1 MTGRISAP
9 NLASLFAEAG
19 SRWGQYPAFSTRRAD
34 GTFQS
39 VSFRAWIDR
48 SLALAT
54 ALIEL
59 GVEARDH
66 VAILSDNCFE
76 WIMADAAVQFC
87 GGADVPRAAD
97 VTESEIAYILDH
109 ADVEVAFVQNAGV
122 LAKLE
127 SVRGQLPK
135 LRHLILM
142 SHGEKTGKEKK
153 KGHLSKN
160 VHALRDLEIRGEK
173 LRLQGDRRAEERI
186 TGISSEDLFTLIY
199 TSGTT
204 GVPKGVQLTHAAMA
218 SQIRNLPFVL
228 TPKDRALSILPIWHS
243 YERVFE
249 VISIACGVHT
259 YYTSLRHLGE
269 DLQSVRPTIMVSAP
283 RLWEG
288 LYQRILSKVQKA
300 PLLSRML
307 FMTARFTAHEVR
319 AADSFFSGR
328 QINLHGR
335 DVLVS
340 AVMAIRHA
348 AGWALCRIP
357 SLLLDRLVLSK
368 LRAVVGGE
376 FRGTISGGG
385 ALPPHVDAFFNDI
398 GIPVLEGYG
407 LTESCPVLAVRTWE
421 KLVIG
426 TVGPVFPGTE
436 LRIVDLVTGAI
447 LYPDPTRRD
456 LGRGKRGEI
465 HAKGP
470 QIMKGYYKD
479 PEVTARVLQ
488 DGWLA
493 TGDIGLVTFN
503 DCLKIVGRCKET
515 IVLLGGENVEPLPI
529 ESKLLESHLID
540 QCMVVGQDQKHLGL
554 LVVPSLAGFAGAGIP
569 AEDGAELKAR
579 PEAGEML
586 RLEIRRLV
594 GEATGFKTFERI
606 AAFAL
611 IEKPFEVGDELTMTF
626 KLRRHVITE
635 KYGKLIQELLRSG
648 S

>member
-9 NLASLFAEAG
+9 NLASLFLEAG
-19 SRWGQYPAFSTRRAD
+19 IRWGECPAFSTRRPD
-34 GTFQS
+34 GTFHS
-39 VSFRAWIDR
+39 VGYGAWKER

-59 GVEARDH
+59 GVESRDH
-66 VAILSDNCFE
+66 VAILSDNRFE
-76 WIMADAAVQFC
+76 WILADAAVQFC
-87 GGADVPRAAD
+87 GAADVPRAAD
-97 VTESEIAYILDH
+97 VTGSEIAYILDH
-109 ADVEVAFVQNAGV
+109 ADVEVAFVENAAV
-122 LAKLE
+122 LAKVE
-127 SVRGQLPK
+127 SVKASLPK

-142 SHGEKTGKEKK
+142 SPAEGCSALPKHV
-153 KGHLSKN
+153 HL
-160 VHALRDLEIRGEK
+160 LRDLEIRGEE
-173 LRLQGDRRAEERI
+173 LRFQGDRRAEERI
-186 TGISSEDLFTLIY
+186 ADIQPEDLFTLIY

-204 GVPKGVQLTHAAMA
+204 GTPKGVQLTHGAMA

-228 TPKDRALSILPIWHS
+228 TPKDRALSILPVWHS

-269 DLQSVRPTIMVSAP
+269 DLQTVKPTIMVSAP

-288 LYQRILSKVQKA
+288 LYQRIISKVQKA
-300 PLLSRML
+300 APFRRLL
-307 FMTARFTAHEVR
+307 FHAARLTAHEVR
-319 AADSFFSGR
+319 VARSFFSGT
-328 QINLHGR
+328 QIDLHRRGL
-335 DVLVS
+335 LVS
-340 AVMAIRHA
+340 ALMAVRHA
-348 AGWALCRIP
+348 IGWALCILP
-357 SLLLDRLVLSK
+357 SMLLDQLVLAK

-407 LTESCPVLAVRTWE
+407 LTESCPVLAVRTWD

-426 TVGPVFPGTE
+426 TVGPFFPETQI
-436 LRIVDLVTGAI
+436 RIVDLLAGTI

-456 LGRGKRGEI
+456 LGCGKRGEI

-479 PEVTARVLQ
+479 PEGTSRVLR

-493 TGDIGLVTFN
+493 TGDLGVVTFN
-503 DCLKIVGRCKET
+503 ECLKIVGRCKET

-529 ESKLLESHLID
+529 ESKLLESPLID

-554 LVVPSLAGFAGAGIP
+554 LVVPSLVGFANAGINTNDI
-569 AEDGAELKAR
+569 ASLKSR
-579 PEAGEML
+579 PEAHEML

-594 GEATGFKTFERI
+594 GEANGFKPFERI
-606 AAFAL
+606 ANFTM

-635 KYGKLIQELLRSG
+635 KYGKEIGAMFRNEND
-648 S
+648 

>member
-9 NLASLFAEAG
+9 NLASLFGEAG
-19 SRWGQYPAFSTRRAD
+19 KRWGEHPAFSTRRSD
-34 GTFQS
+34 GTFRP
-39 VSFRAWIDR
+39 VSYGAWRER
-48 SLALAT
+48 SLNLAT
-54 ALIEL
+54 ALIGL
-59 GVEARDH
+59 GVEERDH
-66 VAILSDNCFE
+66 VAILSDNRFE
-76 WIMADAAVQFC
+76 WILADAAVQFC
-87 GGADVPRAAD
+87 GAADVPRAAD
-97 VTESEIAYILDH
+97 VTEGEIAYILDH
-109 ADVEVAFVQNAGV
+109 ADVEVAFVENAAV

-127 SVRGQLPK
+127 SVKASLPK

-142 SHGEKTGKEKK
+142 SPLEGGSA
-153 KGHLSKN
+153 LPKN
-160 VHALRDLEIRGEK
+160 VHLLRDLEIEGEE
-173 LRLQGDRRAEERI
+173 LRFHGDRRAEERI
-186 TGISSEDLFTLIY
+186 ACIQPEDLFTVIY

-204 GVPKGVQLTHAAMA
+204 GTPKGVQLTHGAMA

-269 DLQSVRPTIMVSAP
+269 DLQAVKPTIMVSAP

-288 LYQRILSKVQKA
+288 LYQRIISKVEKA
-300 PLLSRML
+300 PRVRRLLFYASRL
-307 FMTARFTAHEVR
+307 TAHEVR
-319 AADSFFSGR
+319 VARSFFSGA
-328 QINLHGR
+328 QIDLHRRGM
-335 DVLVS
+335 LVS
-340 AVMAIRHA
+340 ALIAVRHA
-348 AGWALCRIP
+348 IGWALCILP
-357 SLLLDRLVLSK
+357 SILLDRLILAK

-407 LTESCPVLAVRTWE
+407 LTESCPVLAVRTWD

-426 TVGPVFPGTE
+426 TVGPFFPETE
-436 LRIVDLVTGAI
+436 IRIVDLLTGAI
-447 LYPDPTRRD
+447 LYPDANHRD

-479 PEVTARVLQ
+479 PEGTVRVLKE
-488 DGWLA
+488 GWLA

-529 ESKLLESHLID
+529 ESKLLESSLID

-554 LVVPSLAGFAGAGIP
+554 LVVPSLAGFAGEGMG
-569 AEDGAELKAR
+569 AEDIASLKSY
-579 PEAGEML
+579 PEAHEML

-594 GEATGFKTFERI
+594 GEANGFKPFERI
-606 AAFAL
+606 APFTML
-611 IEKPFEVGDELTMTF
+611 EKPFEVGDELTMTF

-635 KYGKLIQELLRSG
+635 KYADPINGMFNA
-648 S
+648 

>member
-9 NLASLFAEAG
+9 NLASLFVEAG
-19 SRWGQYPAFSTRRAD
+19 NRWGNCPAFSTRRPD

-39 VSFRAWIDR
+39 VAYGAWKER

-59 GVEARDH
+59 GVKSRDH
-66 VAILSDNCFE
+66 LAILSDNRFE
-76 WIMADAAVQFC
+76 WTLADAAIQFC
-87 GGADVPRAAD
+87 GAADVPRAAD
-97 VTESEIAYILDH
+97 VTEGEIAYILDH
-109 ADVEVAFVQNAGV
+109 ADVEVAFVENAAV
-122 LAKLE
+122 LAKVE
-127 SVRGQLPK
+127 SVKANLPK

-142 SHGEKTGKEKK
+142 SPLEGGSA
-153 KGHLSKN
+153 LPKN
-160 VHALRDLEIRGEK
+160 VHLLRDLEIRGEK

-186 TGISSEDLFTLIY
+186 KAIQPEDLFTLIY

-204 GVPKGVQLTHAAMA
+204 GTPKGVQLTHGAMA

-228 TPKDRALSILPIWHS
+228 TPKDRALSILPVWHS

-269 DLQSVRPTIMVSAP
+269 DLQTVKPTIMVSAP

-288 LYQRILSKVQKA
+288 LYQRIVSKVQKA
-300 PLLSRML
+300 PTVRRLL
-307 FMTARFTAHEVR
+307 FHAARFTAHQVR
-319 AADSFFSGR
+319 VARSFFSGT
-328 QINLHGR
+328 QIDLHR
-335 DVLVS
+335 RSLLVS
-340 AVMAIRHA
+340 ALMSIRHA
-348 AGWALCRIP
+348 VGWFLCILP
-357 SLLLDRLVLSK
+357 SMLLDRVVLAK

-407 LTESCPVLAVRTWE
+407 LTESCPVLAVRTWD

-426 TVGPVFPGTE
+426 TVGPFFPETE
-436 LRIVDLVTGAI
+436 IRIVDLVSGAI
-447 LYPDPTRRD
+447 LYPDKTRRD

-465 HAKGP
+465 HAKGL

-479 PEVTARVLQ
+479 PEGTARVLR

-493 TGDIGLVTFN
+493 TGDLGVVTFN

-529 ESKLLESHLID
+529 ESKLLESSLID

-554 LVVPSLAGFAGAGIP
+554 LVVPSLGGFTASGIAAGDVAS
-569 AEDGAELKAR
+569 LKTR
-579 PEAGEML
+579 PEALEAL

-594 GEATGFKTFERI
+594 GESNGFKPFERI
-606 AAFAL
+606 AAFTM
-611 IEKPFEVGDELTMTF
+611 IEKPFEVGEELTMTF

-635 KYGKLIQELLRSG
+635 KYYKEISVMFDA
-648 S
+648 

>member
-9 NLASLFAEAG
+9 NLASLFVEAG
-19 SRWGQYPAFSTRRAD
+19 NRWGNCPAFSTRRPD

-39 VSFRAWIDR
+39 VAYGAWKER

-59 GVEARDH
+59 GVKSRDH
-66 VAILSDNCFE
+66 LAILSDNRFE
-76 WIMADAAVQFC
+76 WTLADAAIQFC
-87 GGADVPRAAD
+87 GAADVPRAAD
-97 VTESEIAYILDH
+97 VTEGEIAYILDH
-109 ADVEVAFVQNAGV
+109 ADVEVAFVENAAV
-122 LAKLE
+122 LAKVE
-127 SVRGQLPK
+127 SVKANLPK

-142 SHGEKTGKEKK
+142 SPLEGGSA
-153 KGHLSKN
+153 LPKN
-160 VHALRDLEIRGEK
+160 VHLLRDLEIRGEK

-186 TGISSEDLFTLIY
+186 KAIQPEDLFTLIY

-204 GVPKGVQLTHAAMA
+204 GTPKGVQLTHGAMA

-228 TPKDRALSILPIWHS
+228 TPKDRALSILPVWHS

-269 DLQSVRPTIMVSAP
+269 DLQTVKPTIMVSAP

-288 LYQRILSKVQKA
+288 LYQRIVSKVQKA
-300 PLLSRML
+300 PTVRRLL
-307 FMTARFTAHEVR
+307 FHAARFTAHQVR
-319 AADSFFSGR
+319 VARSFFSGT
-328 QINLHGR
+328 QIDLHR
-335 DVLVS
+335 RSLLVS
-340 AVMAIRHA
+340 ALMSIRHA
-348 AGWALCRIP
+348 VGWFLCILP
-357 SLLLDRLVLSK
+357 SMLLDRVVLAK

-407 LTESCPVLAVRTWE
+407 LTESCPVLAVRTWD

-426 TVGPVFPGTE
+426 TVGPFFPETE
-436 LRIVDLVTGAI
+436 IRIVDLVSGAI
-447 LYPDPTRRD
+447 LYPDKTRRD

-465 HAKGP
+465 HAKGL

-479 PEVTARVLQ
+479 PEGTARVLR

-493 TGDIGLVTFN
+493 TGDLGVVTFN

-529 ESKLLESHLID
+529 ESKLLESSLID

-554 LVVPSLAGFAGAGIP
+554 LVVPSLGGFTASGIAAGDVAS
-569 AEDGAELKAR
+569 LKTR
-579 PEAGEML
+579 PEALEAL
-586 RLEIRRLV
+586 SLEIRRLV
-594 GEATGFKTFERI
+594 GESNGFKPFERI
-606 AAFAL
+606 AAFTI
-611 IEKPFEVGDELTMTF
+611 IEKPFEVGEELTMTF

-635 KYGKLIQELLRSG
+635 KYRDRIGEIFRA
-648 S
+648 

>member
-19 SRWGQYPAFSTRRAD
+19 NRWGQCPAFSTRRVD
-34 GTFQS
+34 GTFHS
-39 VSFRAWIDR
+39 VSFGAWIDR
-48 SLALAT
+48 SHALAT

-76 WIMADAAVQFC
+76 WILADAAVQFC
-87 GGADVPRAAD
+87 GAADVPRAAD

-109 ADVEVAFVQNAGV
+109 ADVEVAFVRNDTV
-122 LAKLE
+122 LAKVE
-127 SVRGQLPK
+127 SVREQLPK

-142 SHGEKTGKEKK
+142 SPAEGE
-153 KGHLSKN
+153 GHLPKN

-186 TGISSEDLFTLIY
+186 AGISPEDLFTLIY

-218 SQIRNLPFVL
+218 SQIQNLPFVL

-269 DLQSVRPTIMVSAP
+269 DLKSVKPTIMVSAP

-288 LYQRILSKVQKA
+288 LYQRILFKVQKA
-300 PLLSRML
+300 PLLRRIL
-307 FMTARFTAHEVR
+307 FRAARFSAHEVR

-328 QINLHGR
+328 QIDLQGR

-340 AVMAIRHA
+340 AMMAIRHA
-348 AGWALCRIP
+348 IGWGLCIIP

-426 TVGPVFPGTE
+426 TVGPVFPETE
-436 LRIVDLVTGAI
+436 IRIVDLVTGTI

-465 HAKGP
+465 YAKGP

-493 TGDIGLVTFN
+493 TGDLGVMTFN
-503 DCLKIVGRCKET
+503 DCLKSVGRCTET

-554 LVVPSLAGFAGAGIP
+554 LVVPSLAGFSGAGIS
-569 AEDGAELKAR
+569 ADDVATLKVR
-579 PEAGEML
+579 PEAREML

-594 GEATGFKTFERI
+594 GEVTGFKPFERI
-606 AAFAL
+606 AAFEL
-611 IEKPFEVGDELTMTF
+611 LEKPFEVGDELTMTF
-626 KLRRHVITE
+626 KLRRHVIAE
-635 KYGKLIQELLRSG
+635 KYGKLIQELLRG
-648 S
+648 GL

>member
-9 NLASLFAEAG
+9 NLASLFVEAG
-19 SRWGQYPAFSTRRAD
+19 IRWGEHPAFSTRRSD
-34 GTFQS
+34 GTFRPIS
-39 VSFRAWIDR
+39 YVAWKER

-54 ALIEL
+54 ALIDL

-66 VAILSDNCFE
+66 VAILSDNRFE
-76 WIMADAAVQFC
+76 WILADAAVQFC
-87 GGADVPRAAD
+87 GAADVPRAAD
-97 VTESEIAYILDH
+97 VTEGEIAYILDH
-109 ADVEVAFVQNAGV
+109 ADVEVAFVENAAV
-122 LAKLE
+122 LAKVE
-127 SVRGQLPK
+127 SVKASLPK
-135 LRHLILM
+135 IHHLILM
-142 SHGEKTGKEKK
+142 SPLEGGSALPKH
-153 KGHLSKN
+153 
-160 VHALRDLEIRGEK
+160 VHALRDLEIRGEE
-173 LRLQGDRRAEERI
+173 LRLQGDRRAEDRI
-186 TGISSEDLFTLIY
+186 AAIQPEDLFTLIY

-204 GVPKGVQLTHAAMA
+204 GTPKGVQLTHGAMA

-269 DLQSVRPTIMVSAP
+269 DLQAVKPTIMVSAP

-288 LYQRILSKVQKA
+288 LYQRIISKVEKA
-300 PLLSRML
+300 PPVRRLLFYASRL
-307 FMTARFTAHEVR
+307 TAHEVR
-319 AADSFFSGR
+319 VARSFFSGT
-328 QINLHGR
+328 QIDLHRRGM
-335 DVLVS
+335 LVS
-340 AVMAIRHA
+340 VLMAVRHA
-348 AGWALCRIP
+348 IGWALCILP
-357 SLLLDRLVLSK
+357 SILLDRLVLAK
-368 LRAVVGGE
+368 LRGVVGGE

-407 LTESCPVLAVRTWE
+407 LTESCPVLAVRTWD

-426 TVGPVFPGTE
+426 TVGPFFPETE
-436 LRIVDLVTGAI
+436 IRIVDLLTGAI
-447 LYPDPTRRD
+447 LYPDANHRD

-479 PEVTARVLQ
+479 PEGTVRVLKE
-488 DGWLA
+488 GWLA

-529 ESKLLESHLID
+529 ESKLLESSLID

-554 LVVPSLAGFAGAGIP
+554 LVVPSLAGFAGEGMG
-569 AEDGAELKAR
+569 AEDIASLKSY
-579 PEAGEML
+579 PEAHEML

-594 GEATGFKTFERI
+594 GEANGFKPFERI
-606 AAFAL
+606 AAFMM

-635 KYGKLIQELLRSG
+635 KYGKEIGAMLKS
-648 S
+648 

>member
-19 SRWGQYPAFSTRRAD
+19 DRWGQCPAFSTRRAD
-34 GTFQS
+34 GTFHS
-39 VSFRAWIDR
+39 VSFGSWIDR

-54 ALIEL
+54 ALIEI
-59 GVEARDH
+59 GIEARDH

-76 WIMADAAVQFC
+76 WILADAAVQFC
-87 GGADVPRAAD
+87 GAADVPRAAD
-97 VTESEIAYILDH
+97 VTENEIAYILDH
-109 ADVEVAFVQNAGV
+109 ADVEVAFVQNADV
-122 LAKLE
+122 LAKVE

-142 SHGEKTGKEKK
+142 SPVEGE
-153 KGHLSKN
+153 GHLPKN

-186 TGISSEDLFTLIY
+186 AGIIPEDLFTLIY

-204 GVPKGVQLTHAAMA
+204 GTPKGVQLTHAAMA
-218 SQIRNLPFVL
+218 SQIQNLPFVL
-228 TPKDRALSILPIWHS
+228 TPKDRALSILPVWHS

-269 DLQSVRPTIMVSAP
+269 DLQSVKPTIMVSAP

-288 LYQRILSKVQKA
+288 LYQRIVSKVQKA
-300 PLLSRML
+300 SLLRRIL
-307 FMTARFTAHEVR
+307 FRSARFTAHEVR

-328 QINLHGR
+328 QIDLHGR
-335 DVLVS
+335 DVSVS
-340 AVMAIRHA
+340 SLLAIRHA
-348 AGWALCRIP
+348 VGWALCIIP

-436 LRIVDLVTGAI
+436 IRIVDLVTGAI
-447 LYPDPTRRD
+447 LYPDTTRRD

-488 DGWLA
+488 GGWLA
-493 TGDIGLVTFN
+493 TGDIGLLTFN

-554 LVVPSLAGFAGAGIP
+554 LVVPSLAGFAGAGI
-569 AEDGAELKAR
+569 AADDGAALKAH
-579 PEAGEML
+579 PEAREML
-586 RLEIRRLV
+586 RLETRRLV
-594 GEATGFKTFERI
+594 GEATGFKPFERI
-606 AAFAL
+606 TAFEL

-626 KLRRHVITE
+626 KLRRHVIAE
-635 KYGKLIQELLRSG
+635 KYAKLIQELLSG
-648 S
+648 GS

>member
-9 NLASLFAEAG
+9 NLASLFVEAG
-19 SRWGQYPAFSTRRAD
+19 NRWGNCPAFSTRRPD

-39 VSFRAWIDR
+39 VAYGAWKER

-59 GVEARDH
+59 GVKSRDH
-66 VAILSDNCFE
+66 LAILSDNRFE
-76 WIMADAAVQFC
+76 WTLADAAIQFC
-87 GGADVPRAAD
+87 GAADVPRAAD
-97 VTESEIAYILDH
+97 VTEGEIAYILDH
-109 ADVEVAFVQNAGV
+109 ADVEVAFVENAAV
-122 LAKLE
+122 LAKVE
-127 SVRGQLPK
+127 SVKANLPK

-142 SHGEKTGKEKK
+142 SPLEGGSA
-153 KGHLSKN
+153 LPKN
-160 VHALRDLEIRGEK
+160 VHLLRDLEIRGEK

-186 TGISSEDLFTLIY
+186 KAIQPEDLFTLIY

-204 GVPKGVQLTHAAMA
+204 GTPKGVQLTHGAMA

-228 TPKDRALSILPIWHS
+228 TPKDRALSILPVWHS

-269 DLQSVRPTIMVSAP
+269 DLQTVKPTIMVSAP

-288 LYQRILSKVQKA
+288 LYQRIVSKVQKA
-300 PLLSRML
+300 PTVRRLL
-307 FMTARFTAHEVR
+307 FHAARFTAHQVR
-319 AADSFFSGR
+319 VARSFFSGT
-328 QINLHGR
+328 QIDLHR
-335 DVLVS
+335 RSLLVS
-340 AVMAIRHA
+340 ALMSIRHA
-348 AGWALCRIP
+348 VGWFLCILP
-357 SLLLDRLVLSK
+357 SMLLDRVVLAK

-407 LTESCPVLAVRTWE
+407 LTESCPVLAVRTWD

-426 TVGPVFPGTE
+426 TVGPFFPETE
-436 LRIVDLVTGAI
+436 IRIVDLVSGAI
-447 LYPDPTRRD
+447 LYPDKTRRD

-465 HAKGP
+465 HAKGL

-479 PEVTARVLQ
+479 PEGTARVLR

-493 TGDIGLVTFN
+493 TGDLGVVTFN

-529 ESKLLESHLID
+529 ESKLLESSLID

-554 LVVPSLAGFAGAGIP
+554 LVVPSLGGFTASGIAAGDVAS
-569 AEDGAELKAR
+569 LKTR
-579 PEAGEML
+579 PEALEAL
-586 RLEIRRLV
+586 SLEIRRLV
-594 GEATGFKTFERI
+594 GESNGFKPFERI
-606 AAFAL
+606 AAFTM
-611 IEKPFEVGDELTMTF
+611 IEKPFEVGEELTMTF

-635 KYGKLIQELLRSG
+635 KYRDRIGEIFRA
-648 S
+648 

>member
-1 MTGRISAP
+1 MTGRISSP

-19 SRWGQYPAFSTRRAD
+19 ARWGELPAFSSRRAD
-34 GTFQS
+34 GTFHS
-39 VSFRAWIDR
+39 VSYGVWRDRA
-48 SLALAT
+48 LALAT

-59 GVEARDH
+59 GVESRDH
-66 VAILSDNCFE
+66 VAILSDNRFE
-76 WIMADAAVQFC
+76 WILADAAVQFC
-87 GGADVPRAAD
+87 GAADVPRAAD
-97 VTESEIAYILDH
+97 VTEGEIAYILDH
-109 ADVEVAFVQNAGV
+109 ADVQVAFVENAAV
-122 LAKLE
+122 LAKIE
-127 SVRGQLPK
+127 SVGDRLTN

-142 SHGEKTGKEKK
+142 NPFERDGERY
-153 KGHLSKN
+153 LSKK
-160 VHALRDLEIRGEK
+160 VHTMRDLEIRGED

-186 TGISSEDLFTLIY
+186 QGIKSGDLFTIIY

-204 GVPKGVQLTHAAMA
+204 GTPKGVQLTHAAMA

-228 TPKDRALSILPIWHS
+228 TPDDRALSILPVWHS

-259 YYTSLRHLGE
+259 YYTTLRSLGE

-288 LYQRILSKVQKA
+288 LYQRILSRVENA
-300 PLLSRML
+300 PPIRRIL
-307 FMTARFTAHEVR
+307 FRAARFSAHEVR
-319 AADSFFSGR
+319 TARSFFMRCNLDLTGR
-328 QINLHGR
+328 G
-335 DVLVS
+335 VLPS
-340 AVMAIRHA
+340 SLLAIRHA
-348 AGWALCRIP
+348 VSWMLCILP
-357 SLLLDRLVLSK
+357 SLLLDRMVLAK

-407 LTESCPVLAVRTWE
+407 LTESCPVLAVRTWG

-426 TVGPVFPGTE
+426 SVGPFFPETE
-436 LRIVDLVTGAI
+436 IRIVDHSSGQI
-447 LYPDPTRRD
+447 LYPDPARRD
-456 LGRGKRGEI
+456 LGRGLRGEI

-479 PEVTARVLQ
+479 PEGTSRVLR

-493 TGDIGLVTFN
+493 TGDLGVVTFN

-529 ESKLLESHLID
+529 ESKLLESPLID

-554 LVVPSLAGFAGAGIP
+554 LVVPSLAGFTGAGISAADITSLKER
-569 AEDGAELKAR
+569 AEVH
-579 PEAGEML
+579 EML
-586 RLEIRRLV
+586 RSEIRRFISETN
-594 GEATGFKTFERI
+594 GYKPFERI
-606 AAFAL
+606 AAFAT

-635 KYGKLIQELLRSG
+635 KYASQFRNMFG

>member
-1 MTGRISAP
+1 MTGRILAP
-9 NLASLFAEAG
+9 NLASLYAEAG
-19 SRWGQYPAFSTRRAD
+19 NRWGQYPAFSTRRAD
-34 GTFQS
+34 GTFHS
-39 VSFRAWIDR
+39 VSFGAWIDR
-48 SLALAT
+48 SLALST
-54 ALIEL
+54 ALIDL
-59 GVEARDH
+59 GVDARDH

-76 WIMADAAVQFC
+76 WILADAAVQFC
-87 GGADVPRAAD
+87 GAADVPRAAD
-97 VTESEIAYILDH
+97 VTENEIAYILDH
-109 ADVEVAFVQNAGV
+109 ADVEVAFVQNAAV
-122 LAKLE
+122 LARLE

-142 SHGEKTGKEKK
+142 NHGDELGVGLEE
-153 KGHLSKN
+153 GHLPKN
-160 VHALRDLEIRGEK
+160 VHALRDLEIHGED
-173 LRLQGDRRAEERI
+173 LRVAGDRRAEERI
-186 TGISSEDLFTLIY
+186 AAIQPEDLFTLIY

-204 GVPKGVQLTHAAMA
+204 GTPKGVQLTHGAMA

-228 TPKDRALSILPIWHS
+228 TPKDRALSILPVWHS

-249 VISIACGVHT
+249 VISIASGVHT

-269 DLQSVRPTIMVSAP
+269 DLQAVKPTIMVSAP

-300 PLLSRML
+300 PLLRRIL
-307 FMTARFTAHEVR
+307 FRAARFTAHEVR
-319 AADSFFSGR
+319 SAESFFTGN
-328 QINLHGR
+328 QIDLHRRGL
-335 DVLVS
+335 LVS
-340 AVMAIRHA
+340 ALMAARHA
-348 AGWALCRIP
+348 ISWVICILP
-357 SLLLDRLVLSK
+357 SMLLDRVVLAK

-407 LTESCPVLAVRTWE
+407 LTESCPVLAVRTWGQ
-421 KLVIG
+421 LVIG
-426 TVGPVFPGTE
+426 TVGPFFPETE
-436 LRIVDLVTGAI
+436 IRIVDLVTGAI

-479 PEVTARVLQ
+479 PEGTSRVLQ

-493 TGDIGLVTFN
+493 TGDLGVMTFN

-554 LVVPSLAGFAGAGIP
+554 LVVPSLAGFAEAGIEADDIP
-569 AEDGAELKAR
+569 ALKAR
-579 PEAGEML
+579 PEAFEML

-594 GEATGFKTFERI
+594 GEVTGFKPFERI
-606 AAFAL
+606 AAFKM

-635 KYGKLIQELLRSG
+635 KYGKEIG
-648 S
+648 AMFDA